1 MSVSVIS
8 VSTVASLLLQRNVST
23 SGAHCPCTVA
33 FQNGTGVVCLVAV
46 HLPRACAPPS
56 FLLLLSPGFT
66 AHSLLTPTPCCF
78 LHFLSYLVP
87 VHFLLLN
94 LFCFLAAKENL
105 WPLCYHLFYLCCF
118 FNISCFVLRMCFLR
132 RISCPERLRVSA
144 TRAVH
149 CCDFI
154 IKAVQ
159 YCSPQILNYTYIL
172 SLFQNVPC

>member
-33 FQNGTGVVCLVAV
+33 FQNGTGAVCLV

-56 FLLLLSPGFT
+56 VLLLLSPGFT

-105 WPLCYHLFYLCCF
+105 WPLCYHLFYLCWF
-118 FNISCFVLRMCFLR
+118 FNISCFVLRMCFLW

-149 CCDFI
+149 YCDFI